1 MFPFQSL
8 LKIADNLFVPTDEV
22 LKHIWPK
29 LTEARQLKTER
40 VAKERCFSNVIVT
53 ENLYDRGNI
62 SAVMRSAEAF
72 GFGQMHLI
80 EEGEKFKESQRTTA
94 GADKWIEARRW
105 KTTKECIQTL
115 KGQGKQIVVTHLDSQ
130 AKPISEIDFLKPTAL
145 VLGNEKTGASAEMLT
160 LADHR
165 VIVPMSGFVE
175 SFNISVAAALSLQVA
190 RAAVGS
196 TPSDFPLQTAEFNL
210 DRLELT
216 ANYLLRS
223 VDRSLDI
230 LSYSRREPS
239 QPLSRQQN
247 LLQNQAN

>member
-115 KGQGKQIVVTHLDSQ
+115 KAQGKQIVVTHLDSQ

-145 VLGNEKTGASAEMLT
+145 VLGNEKTGASAEMRA

-175 SFNISVAAALSLQVA
+175 SFNISVAAALCLYQMDLARREAGRLYELNPEQVNTLK
-190 RAAVGS
+190 AAYALR
-196 TPSDFPLQTAEFNL
+196 TL
-210 DRLELT
+210 DSS
-216 ANYLLRS
+216 A
-223 VDRSLDI
+223 DI
-230 LSYSRREPS
+230 LKTLAERGEIRYETK
-239 QPLSRQQN
+239 
-247 LLQNQAN
+247 A